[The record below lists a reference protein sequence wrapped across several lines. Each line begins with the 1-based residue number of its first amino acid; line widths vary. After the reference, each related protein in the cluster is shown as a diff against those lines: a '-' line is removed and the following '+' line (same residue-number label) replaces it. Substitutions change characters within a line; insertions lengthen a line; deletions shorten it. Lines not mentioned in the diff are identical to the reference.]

1 MRRAGVLSRFACR
14 AILALMAAAA
24 TVSHAAG
31 PARNAPAPETRW
43 GDAAAYKLKA
53 AGRGPILDQ
62 AARSR
67 TFEHSLV
74 TADYRPTRGGTGKD
88 QAGSNWSPRIAQGA
102 GRSASPRRLARAPF
116 DLETLP
122 VTVLGRRFVFS
133 RFTMN
138 RKGVRGMVST
148 DF

>member
-31 PARNAPAPETRW
+31 PDRNAPAPGTRW
-43 GDAAAYKLKA
+43 GEAGTYKLTTA
-53 AGRGPILDQ
+53 RPPILYQ
-62 AARSR
+62 TARGR
-67 TFEHSLV
+67 TFEHSLA
-74 TADYRPTRGGTGKD
+74 TADYRPKRGPAGKD
-88 QAGSNWSPRIAQGA
+88 QAGSNWSPRIAQDA